1 MQTKKVENQNL
12 GLQAYYKE
20 LDNRERNK
28 LVGYLMYK
36 FGWTY
41 DSVWNRLTGRTE
53 FSEIELTVVSPII
66 MDGIW
71 KQ

>member
-12 GLQAYYKE
+12 GLQAYYKS

-41 DSVWNRLTGRTE
+41 NSVWNRLTGRTE

-66 MDGIW
+66 KEGIW

>member
-1 MQTKKVENQNL
+1 
-12 GLQAYYKE
+12 
-20 LDNRERNK
+20 
-28 LVGYLMYK
+28 MYK

-41 DSVWNRLTGRTE
+41 NSVWNRLTGRTE

-66 MDGIW
+66 MDGLW

>member
-12 GLQAYYKE
+12 GLQAYYKN

-41 DSVWNRLTGRTE
+41 NSVWNRLTGRTE

-66 MDGIW
+66 MDGLW

>member
-12 GLQAYYKE
+12 GLQTYYKK

-41 DSVWNRLTGRTE
+41 NSVWNRLTGRTE

-66 MDGIW
+66 MDGLW

>member
-28 LVGYLMYK
+28 LVGYLMYT

-41 DSVWNRLTGRTE
+41 NSVWNRLTGRTE

>member
-12 GLQAYYKE
+12 GLQTYYKK

-41 DSVWNRLTGRTE
+41 NSVWNRLTGRTE
-53 FSEIELTVVSPII
+53 FSEIELTVWMAYGSSRVLHH
-66 MDGIW
+66 
-71 KQ
+71 

>member
-41 DSVWNRLTGRTE
+41 NSVWNRLTGRTE

>member
-12 GLQAYYKE
+12 GLQAYYKK
-20 LDNRERNK
+20 LDN
-28 LVGYLMYK
+28 VGYLMYK

-41 DSVWNRLTGRTE
+41 NSVWNRLTGRTE

-66 MDGIW
+66 MDGLW

>member
-12 GLQAYYKE
+12 GLQAYYKK

-41 DSVWNRLTGRTE
+41 NSVWNRLTGRTE

-66 MDGIW
+66 MDGLW